1 MNASEWQRNEPRVA
15 RSLSE
20 MLENALAP
28 GATALAIATAR
39 EVAQL
44 LALPGLDR
52 LISEFEVHAG
62 VPTPRDLGPARD
74 RLLRMAARCAGEESI
89 EEFARCDAEL
99 DGLAVELHAIEWSSP
114 VAGEAG
120 PLVATITVME
130 ALADLPMEDGPALE
144 RAVAVRLAA
153 PVAAALRAAVDWLVG
168 EGGPLRPLRLALDDS
183 MVEVGCEVVDPRGL
197 RPSHEVL
204 AAVGGVVSPA
214 GGARATARGGWVVR
228 VPLHAP
234 RESYLMLV
242 QGALR
247 LALPWRSVLFFS
259 MVPQDLVE
267 RRSLELGAP
276 VLEPLGPLGSGRGE
290 RPLVLL
296 GHGLKRALLV
306 ADRLVWRLPAEPCAP
321 EGPPPSAAATRAVRT
336 DEDDVYWAL
345 DPAELM
351 RSVPLPR
358 IPEPLPAP
366 SRPEPGAAPLARR
379 WPRPGPRPR
388 GRAPVSPTT
397 PAAVPASVPHP
408 APAPVPRATA
418 PASAP
423 PAETRAP
430 APAQPAEVP
439 ASTPPP
445 PAAPAPVPRATAPAS
460 APPAEAHAPAPR
472 IALGVLSAADVE
484 PIEEQV
490 PHARAPES
498 AGGTGVESPR
508 GPATTRRSEVP
519 APPSPAPAPAWRRRA
534 LIAEDSITARV
545 FLSRLLEQQGFEV
558 AAAVTAAELWGAL
571 AAGPWSLICV
581 DIDLPDASGVELLR
595 ETAARQ
601 AQIARPA
608 PIVALVRDA
617 EDAAFSAEAGV
628 RRVLRKPFDRPALE
642 RLLERLGLASGSRR
656 GNPS

>member
-183 MVEVGCEVVDPRGL
+183 MVEVGCEIVDPRGL

-267 RRSLELGAP
+267 GRSLELGAP

-336 DEDDVYWAL
+336 DEDDLYWAL

-423 PAETRAP
+423 PAE
-430 APAQPAEVP
+430 
-439 ASTPPP
+439 
-445 PAAPAPVPRATAPAS
+445 
-460 APPAEAHAPAPR
+460 AHAPAPR
-472 IALGVLSAADVE
+472 IALGVLSDADVE
-484 PIEEQV
+484 PIEEHV